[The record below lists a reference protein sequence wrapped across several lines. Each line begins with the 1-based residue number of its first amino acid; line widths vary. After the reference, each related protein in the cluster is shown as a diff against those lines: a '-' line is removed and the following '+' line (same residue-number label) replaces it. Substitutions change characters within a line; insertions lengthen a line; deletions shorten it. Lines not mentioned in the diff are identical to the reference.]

1 MTQIAMPSSK
11 PEILL
16 VDDSPA
22 DLDLIRDALSTSIC
36 PGHVNTVLDG
46 EEAIAF
52 LRRAGTYGSAVRPD
66 LIILDLNLPRKDG
79 RLVLAD
85 FKSEPTLR
93 SIPVVVFTTSHS
105 RQDIARSYELGANCY
120 VSKPGSLEDFR
131 KAVQSIQQFW
141 FAVASLP
148 H

>member
-1 MTQIAMPSSK
+1 MSPTR

-16 VDDSPA
+16 VDDSPS
-22 DLDLIRDALSTSIC
+22 DLDLIRDALSTAIRQSR
-36 PGHVNTVLDG
+36 VNTLPDG

-52 LRRAGTYGSAVRPD
+52 LRRAGPYLNAARPD

-79 RLVLAD
+79 RVVLAD
-85 FKSEPTLR
+85 FKSEPALR

-120 VSKPGSLEDFR
+120 VSKPGSLPEFR
-131 KAVQSIQQFW
+131 RAVQSIEQFW
-141 FAVASLP
+141 LGVAHLP
-148 H
+148 S

>member
-1 MTQIAMPSSK
+1 MSPTP

-16 VDDSPA
+16 VDDSPS
-22 DLDLIRDALSTSIC
+22 DLDLIREALSTAIRQSR
-36 PGHVNTVLDG
+36 VNTVPDG

-52 LRRAGTYGSAVRPD
+52 LRRAGPYIDAARPD

-79 RLVLAD
+79 RVVLAD

-120 VSKPGSLEDFR
+120 VSKPGSLTEFR
-131 KAVQSIQQFW
+131 RAVQSIEQFW
-141 FAVASLP
+141 LGLAHLP
-148 H
+148 S

>member
-1 MTQIAMPSSK
+1 MP
-11 PEILL
+11 PDTIEILL
-16 VDDSPA
+16 VDDSPS
-22 DLDLIRDALSTSIC
+22 DLDLIRDALAAC
-36 PGHVNTVLDG
+36 PCQGRVHTVPDG

-52 LRRAGTYGSAVRPD
+52 LHRAGVYASAARPD

-79 RLVLAD
+79 RVVLAD

-105 RQDIARSYELGANCY
+105 RKDIARSYELGANCY

-131 KAVQSIQQFW
+131 KAVQAIQQFW
-141 FAVASLP
+141 LSVACLP
-148 H
+148 D